1 MKGEFKMS
9 HNKNYGS
16 YFKKDESKEEASKSY
31 EQKREEVQAPE
42 VAAETA
48 REEAPAEE
56 PKVEEPIMETIK
68 PYKTTAKVIGGK
80 PVNMRFKPNKSGQ
93 VINIIPVGALVVVN
107 DDAGEWWKCTY
118 KGITG
123 YMMSQFL
130 KKE

>member
-1 MKGEFKMS
+1 MS
-9 HNKNYGS
+9 KNYNKFYKQHEDS
-16 YFKKDESKEEASKSY
+16 VNEEVKEVQIPEEAV
-31 EQKREEVQAPE
+31 EDIQEE
-42 VAAETA
+42 T
-48 REEAPAEE
+48 PAEE
-56 PKVEEPIMETIK
+56 PKVEEPVMETIK

-107 DDAGEWWKCTY
+107 DDAGEWWKCSY

>member
-1 MKGEFKMS
+1 MS

-31 EQKREEVQAPE
+31 EQKTEEVQTP
-42 VAAETA
+42 
-48 REEAPAEE
+48 EEAVEAVQEETLAEE
-56 PKVEEPIMETIK
+56 PKIEEMAKEMFKALK
-68 PYKTTAKVIGGK
+68 PLAKVIGGK

-93 VINIIPVGALVVVN
+93 VINIIPVGAFVVVN

>member
-1 MKGEFKMS
+1 MS

-16 YFKKDESKEEASKSY
+16 YFKKDETKEEASKSY
-31 EQKREEVQAPE
+31 EQKTEEVQALE
-42 VAAETA
+42 VAA
-48 REEAPAEE
+48 EAPAEE
-56 PKVEEPIMETIK
+56 PKVEEPVMETIK

-107 DDAGEWWKCTY
+107 DDAGEWWKCSY